1 MKILVIG
8 GSGVISTA
16 VTQQLIDRGDAVTVF
31 NRGQTP
37 ARFRGAVQRLTGD
50 RTDHPAFE
58 QAVRAAGP
66 WDCVIDM
73 ICSDPA
79 DAASLARA
87 AHGQVGQVI
96 FCSTT
101 NVYPK
106 PADRYPVAP
115 GHRLGAA
122 YKNGIDKA
130 ACETLHRETA
140 DGGGYA
146 LTIIRPGHT
155 YGEGNRQVLNSLGAD
170 ASLLDR
176 FRRGRPVIVHGDGQG
191 LWSALH
197 ADDVAACFAA
207 AAGLPAAFGRAFNA
221 TGETWLTW
229 GQYHHAIGEALELA
243 ADPEWVHIPVDF
255 LLKQSPQRANHVARS
270 LQFPGIYDMAS
281 TRQILGVGQT
291 IALAEG
297 LRRTIRRIEAN
308 GGIPP
313 CAGDPEY
320 DRILGAWQRQRATW

>member
-16 VTQQLIDRGDAVTVF
+16 VTQQLVDRGDAVTVF

-37 ARFRGAVQRLTGD
+37 SRFRGEVNRLTGD

-58 QAVRAAGP
+58 QAVRASGP

-87 AHGQVGQVI
+87 ACGTVGQVI

-115 GHRLGAA
+115 EHRLGAA

-130 ACETLHRETA
+130 ACEALHRESA
-140 DGGGYA
+140 DSGGYA

-155 YGEGNRQVLNSLGAD
+155 YGEGNGQVLNSIGAD
-170 ASLLDR
+170 SSLLDR

-197 ADDVAACFAA
+197 ADDVAACFVA
-207 AAGLPAAFGRAFNA
+207 AAGNRVAYGKTYNA
-221 TGETWLTW
+221 TGETWMTW
-229 GQYHHAIGEALELA
+229 DQYHHAITEALGLA
-243 ADPEWVHIPVDF
+243 ADPEWVHIPAGF
-255 LLKQSPQRANHVARS
+255 LLRQAPQRANHVARS
-270 LQFPGIYDMAS
+270 LQYPGIYDMTA
-281 TRQILGVGQT
+281 TRRDLGVGQT
-291 IALAEG
+291 IALADG
-297 LRRTIRRIEAN
+297 LRRTIRWIEAN
-308 GGIPP
+308 GGILPWT
-313 CAGDPEY
+313 GDADYE
-320 DRILGAWQRQRATW
+320 RIVDTWKRQVAMW